1 MHAYIC
7 IYVYT
12 YTYIFV
18 CIYIYICMY
27 VYACMYMIHTCMY
40 VYDTYMHQRTPSPA
54 ENVQLSEFA
63 PAQTPT
69 APRHIFIYIYIYRMF
84 VTCSRAVHP
93 FFYYYFYYFYF
104 FYRCSLETTRMFV
117 TCSRAVHPFLLWR
130 SPSCWLCCGTCSR
143 AGSLPNMYDDV
154 TLMM

>member
-27 VYACMYMIHTCMY
+27 VHACMYMIHTCMY

-93 FFYYYFYYFYF
+93 FFFIIFIF
-104 FYRCSLETTRMFV
+104 FIFSTGVLWKRQGCSL
-117 TCSRAVHPFLLWR
+117 RAHAPSIPF
-130 SPSCWLCCGTCSR
+130 CCGGVPAARYVAELGVVRALSPTC
-143 AGSLPNMYDDV
+143 
-154 TLMM
+154 MMM